1 MLRHVYFSTRW
12 RRGAGSVKHGHV
24 NRAGCC
30 DHFCR
35 CLQSEADHR
44 CPCRQLE
51 PARLLSYLETI
62 NKSPVI
68 ENVFFPFFLSSSS
81 SSASTY
87 VVFSM
92 ASRPGF
98 SDYTTSTMGCIVV
111 GVVALRP
118 RKTSSIVSHVKL
130 NRTSRGVP
138 GSRFHRSSH
147 KLERNNRARAKVKPP
162 PPEFSQGCSI
172 TGSGRRLTICPDS
185 QIPQ

>member
-1 MLRHVYFSTRW
+1 MTTSVDVCNPKQTTGAL
-12 RRGAGSVKHGHV
+12 AGSW
-24 NRAGCC
+24 N
-30 DHFCR
+30 
-35 CLQSEADHR
+35 L
-44 CPCRQLE
+44 
-51 PARLLSYLETI
+51 PACFRILKLLTNPRSSRTCSFL
-62 NKSPVI
+62 
-68 ENVFFPFFLSSSS
+68 FFLSSSS

-118 RKTSSIVSHVKL
+118 RKTSSVVSHVKL

-138 GSRFHRSSH
+138 GSRFHRSSR

>member
-1 MLRHVYFSTRW
+1 
-12 RRGAGSVKHGHV
+12 VKHGHV
-24 NRAGCC
+24 NRGGCR

-44 CPCRQLE
+44 CPCRQLG

-68 ENVFFPFFLSSSS
+68 ENVFFPFFFSSSSSS

-87 VVFSM
+87 VVFST

-98 SDYTTSTMGCIVV
+98 SDYTTSTVGCIVV

-118 RKTSSIVSHVKL
+118 RKTSSVVSHVKL
-130 NRTSRGVP
+130 NRTSRGIS
-138 GSRFHRSSH
+138 GSRFQVHRSSR
-147 KLERNNRARAKVKPP
+147 KLERNNRARVKVKPP
-162 PPEFSQGCSI
+162 PPEFSQGCST
-172 TGSGRRLTICPDS
+172 TGSGRCLTTRPDP